1 MKSERG
7 YLPSLFYNDEEG
19 FVLKKVTLL
28 ACMLGAGLLNMSSA
42 MAAPM
47 LTSQIS
53 ATQAAA
59 PQANAWVE
67 INVQAFEQNI
77 QTLQQQLQDKSQIC
91 AVMKADAYGHG
102 IQSLMPSIIK
112 LNVPCVG
119 ITSNAEA
126 AMVRQS
132 GYQGRILRLRAAT
145 DQEIQNA
152 ASLKMEELF
161 GNYEQA
167 QRISTWAKQQGI
179 TVAYHLGLNA
189 GGMDRNGLEL
199 NSETGKQQALR
210 MTKLPNL
217 KLVGI
222 MTHYAV
228 EDEKYVRERLAVFN
242 QQTNWLIKK
251 AKLKREELTLHTAN
265 SFATLTVPESHLDM
279 VRAGGVIYG
288 DSIPDRVEYKKLMTF
303 KTQVATVNAY
313 LKGTTVGYDR
323 TYTLKRDSLLAN
335 LPMGY
340 SDGYRRAFSN
350 KAYVLIRGHKVPVVG
365 RTSMNTTMVDVTDF
379 PDIRA
384 NDEVVLFGEQR
395 GATVKQSDLEEYN
408 GALLADV
415 YIMWG
420 NSNPKVVVK

>member
-1 MKSERG
+1 MREGISP
-7 YLPSLFYNDEEG
+7 LFFYNDEEG

-28 ACMLGAGLLNMSSA
+28 ACMLGAGLLNMSST

-53 ATQAAA
+53 ATQVAA

-102 IQSLMPSIIK
+102 IQLLMPSIIK

-167 QRISTWAKQQGI
+167 QRISTWAKQQGV

-199 NSETGKQQALR
+199 NTEQGKQQGLN

-228 EDEKYVRERLAVFN
+228 EDEKYVREHLAVFN
-242 QQTNWLIKK
+242 QQTDWLIKK
-251 AKLKREELTLHTAN
+251 AKLKREALTLHTAN

-313 LKGTTVGYDR
+313 LKGTTVGYDQ

-384 NDEVVLFGEQR
+384 SDEVVLFGQQGSE
-395 GATVKQSDLEEYN
+395 TVKQSDLEDYN

-415 YIMWG
+415 YTMWG
-420 NSNPKVVVK
+420 NSNPKIAVR

>member
-1 MKSERG
+1 M
-7 YLPSLFYNDEEG
+7 
-19 FVLKKVTLL
+19 KKVTLL
-28 ACMLGAGLLNMSSA
+28 ACMLGAGLLNMSST

-53 ATQAAA
+53 ATQVAA

-102 IQSLMPSIIK
+102 IQLLMPSIIK
-112 LNVPCVG
+112 LNVSCVG

-145 DQEIQNA
+145 DLEIQNA

-167 QRISTWAKQQGI
+167 QRISAWAKQQGV

-199 NSETGKQQALR
+199 STEQGKQQALN

-228 EDEKYVRERLAVFN
+228 EDEKYVREHLAVFN
-242 QQTNWLIKK
+242 QQTDWLLKK
-251 AKLKREELTLHTAN
+251 AKLKREALTLHTAN

-313 LKGTTVGYDR
+313 LKGTTVGYDQ

-384 NDEVVLFGEQR
+384 SDEVVLFGQQGSES
-395 GATVKQSDLEEYN
+395 VKQSDLEDYN

-415 YIMWG
+415 YTMWG
-420 NSNPKVVVK
+420 NSNPKIAVR

>member
-1 MKSERG
+1 M
-7 YLPSLFYNDEEG
+7 
-19 FVLKKVTLL
+19 KKVTLL
-28 ACMLGAGLLNMSSA
+28 ACMLGAGLLNMSST

-47 LTSQIS
+47 LTSHIS

-102 IQSLMPSIIK
+102 IQLLMPSIIK

-167 QRISTWAKQQGI
+167 QRISAWAKQQGI

-199 NSETGKQQALR
+199 NTEQGKQQALN

-228 EDEKYVRERLAVFN
+228 EDEKYVREHLAVFN
-242 QQTNWLIKK
+242 QQTDWLIKK
-251 AKLKREELTLHTAN
+251 AKLKREALTLHTAN

-313 LKGTTVGYDR
+313 LKGTTVGYDQ

-384 NDEVVLFGEQR
+384 SDEVVLFGQQGTE
-395 GATVKQSDLEEYN
+395 TVKQSDLEDYN

-415 YIMWG
+415 YTMWG
-420 NSNPKVVVK
+420 NSNPKIAVR